1 MENAESKVR
10 NEIQFTIF
18 IVLLAISL
26 VLIIFGSVW
35 AKVFGVLLLIYV
47 LLGIRIIYEYERGV
61 LFILGKYYGILNPGF
76 VWILPVLQ
84 EVRKIDLRVVSIDI
98 PPQDVIT
105 KDNVPVKVNGVVFFR
120 VEFPEKAVLNVED
133 YKVTTALYAQTVL
146 RDVIGNVELDELLE
160 KREEI
165 GERIRKIVDEIT
177 NQWGVEVTGVR
188 IQDIIIPEEI
198 KRAIARQA
206 EAEREKRAVIIK
218 SEGELKAAENL
229 VKAAKIISN
238 APEALHLRTLHTLA
252 DISSDPNQKIV
263 ILLPVEFLKA
273 FLKNGK

>member
-1 MENAESKVR
+1 MVLLVLS
-10 NEIQFTIF
+10 
-18 IVLLAISL
+18 IVLIAFGP
-26 VLIIFGSVW
+26 IFVKLLG
-35 AKVFGVLLLIYV
+35 LLLLLYV
-47 LLGIRIIYEYERGV
+47 LMGIKIIYEYERGV
-61 LFILGKYYGILNPGF
+61 LFILGRYYGILNPGF

-84 EVRKIDLRVVSIDI
+84 DVQKIDLRVISIDI

-120 VEFPEKAVLNVED
+120 VEHPEKAVLNVRD
-133 YKVTTALYAQTVL
+133 YRVATVLYAQTVL

-177 NQWGVEVTGVR
+177 DQWGVDVTGVR
-188 IQDIIIPEEI
+188 IQDIIIPEDI

-229 VKAAKIISN
+229 VKAAKMISS

-252 DISSDPNQKIV
+252 DISSDPNQKV
-263 ILLPVEFLKA
+263 VVLLPVEMLKA
-273 FLKNGK
+273 FIRDDK

>member
-133 YKVTTALYAQTVL
+133 YKITTALYAQTVL

-218 SEGELKAAENL
+218 SEG
-229 VKAAKIISN
+229 
-238 APEALHLRTLHTLA
+238 
-252 DISSDPNQKIV
+252 
-263 ILLPVEFLKA
+263 
-273 FLKNGK
+273 

>member
-1 MENAESKVR
+1 MTQAESKVR

-18 IVLLAISL
+18 VGLTVLSL
-26 VLIIFGSVW
+26 VLIIFGPMLV
-35 AKVFGVLLLIYV
+35 KILGLMLLSYV
-47 LLGIRIIYEYERGV
+47 LMGIRIIYEYERGV
-61 LFILGKYYGILNPGF
+61 LFILGRYYGILNPGF

-84 EVRKIDLRVVSIDI
+84 DVQKIDLRVISIDI

-120 VEFPEKAVLNVED
+120 VEHPEKAVLNVRD
-133 YKVTTALYAQTVL
+133 YRVATVLYAQTVL

-177 NQWGVEVTGVR
+177 DQWGVDVTGVR
-188 IQDIIIPEEI
+188 IQDIIIPEDI